1 MADEIMH
8 TVLPSSGGNAWGG
21 TALGAGVGG
30 LIGSWLGNGGFG
42 GFGVNRGNAVAGY
55 DTGLI
60 SGVSSQLKTINIVD
74 SKEITP
80 EVLRAEIYRK
90 GLIYLSNP
98 NDIQNIIDIGVLG
111 LSIIMRK

>member
-1 MADEIMH
+1 MNKENEERLDAM
-8 TVLPSSGGNAWGG
+8 
-21 TALGAGVGG
+21 
-30 LIGSWLGNGGFG
+30 
-42 GFGVNRGNAVAGY
+42 
-55 DTGLI
+55 
-60 SGVSSQLKTINIVD
+60 LKTIKESTINIVD

-90 GLIYLSNP
+90 GLIYLSKP

>member
-1 MADEIMH
+1 MNKENEERLDA
-8 TVLPSSGGNAWGG
+8 
-21 TALGAGVGG
+21 
-30 LIGSWLGNGGFG
+30 
-42 GFGVNRGNAVAGY
+42 
-55 DTGLI
+55 
-60 SGVSSQLKTINIVD
+60 
-74 SKEITP
+74 EITP

>member
-1 MADEIMH
+1 MNKENEERLDAM
-8 TVLPSSGGNAWGG
+8 
-21 TALGAGVGG
+21 
-30 LIGSWLGNGGFG
+30 
-42 GFGVNRGNAVAGY
+42 
-55 DTGLI
+55 
-60 SGVSSQLKTINIVD
+60 LKTIKESTINIVD
-74 SKEITP
+74 SKEINP

>member
-1 MADEIMH
+1 MNKENEERLDSM
-8 TVLPSSGGNAWGG
+8 
-21 TALGAGVGG
+21 
-30 LIGSWLGNGGFG
+30 
-42 GFGVNRGNAVAGY
+42 
-55 DTGLI
+55 
-60 SGVSSQLKTINIVD
+60 LKTIKESTINIVD
-74 SKEITP
+74 AKEITP

>member
-1 MADEIMH
+1 MNKENEERLDAM
-8 TVLPSSGGNAWGG
+8 
-21 TALGAGVGG
+21 
-30 LIGSWLGNGGFG
+30 
-42 GFGVNRGNAVAGY
+42 
-55 DTGLI
+55 
-60 SGVSSQLKTINIVD
+60 LKTIKESTINIVD

-80 EVLRAEIYRK
+80 EVLRSEIYRK

>member
-1 MADEIMH
+1 MNKENEERLDAM
-8 TVLPSSGGNAWGG
+8 
-21 TALGAGVGG
+21 
-30 LIGSWLGNGGFG
+30 
-42 GFGVNRGNAVAGY
+42 
-55 DTGLI
+55 
-60 SGVSSQLKTINIVD
+60 LKTIKESTINIVD

-90 GLIYLSNP
+90 GLIYLSTP

>member
-1 MADEIMH
+1 MNKENEERLDAM
-8 TVLPSSGGNAWGG
+8 
-21 TALGAGVGG
+21 
-30 LIGSWLGNGGFG
+30 
-42 GFGVNRGNAVAGY
+42 
-55 DTGLI
+55 
-60 SGVSSQLKTINIVD
+60 LKTIKESAINIVD

-98 NDIQNIIDIGVLG
+98 NDIKNIIDIGVLG